1 MAKTRTTVTLD
12 EEVFRAVKV
21 KAARTGKRDSQVIE
35 ESLRRDL
42 GLADLADVWSR
53 VEQASEEEGLEL
65 ANAEIHAMRGERQ
78 NAARRT

>member
-1 MAKTRTTVTLD
+1 MSKMRTTVTLD

-42 GLADLADVWSR
+42 GLEDLASIWAR
-53 VEQASEEEGLEL
+53 VKPASESEGMEL
-65 ANAEIHAMRGERQ
+65 ATAELHAMRKERR
-78 NAARRT
+78 APGRS